1 MGILSKIIRRF
12 VNIPSSIIFNIIL
25 FIKNTDNNRKS
36 LIKEQNDLYRSHGLD
51 REEGLKILNKICE
64 EVFGYSYDENN
75 EMFSEHLVMI
85 ASISLF
91 DNNLENI
98 LEIGTH
104 DGRAAAILS
113 RLFPD
118 SNIHSIDLPDQDETF
133 LDSYSRQNSVNEF
146 IRKRDELISG
156 YKNINFE
163 QVNSISMTKWNSGYD
178 LIWVDGAHGYP
189 VVTIDI
195 VNSIRLLNKDGFMLL
210 DDTWKHARK
219 SDSMYK
225 SIATYETLKEFKNA
239 KVLDDFFLFRKR
251 LSVKFNIKK
260 HSEKF
265 VSLIRG

>member
-1 MGILSKIIRRF
+1 MGILSKIIRRLS
-12 VNIPSSIIFNIIL
+12 NIPSSIIFNIIL

-64 EVFGYSYDENN
+64 EIFGYNYDENN

-85 ASISLF
+85 ASISLANK
-91 DNNLENI
+91 DIKNI

-104 DGRAAAILS
+104 SGRAAAIFS
-113 RLFPD
+113 SLFPD
-118 SNIHSIDLPDQDETF
+118 SNIHSIDLPDEDEIF
-133 LDSYSRQNSVNEF
+133 LDSYSRQDSANEF
-146 IRKRDELISG
+146 IRNRDELIAS
-156 YKNINFE
+156 YSNINFE
-163 QVNSISMTKWNSGYD
+163 QVNSINMTMWNSKYD

-195 VNSIRLLNKDGFMLL
+195 VNSIRLLNKDGFMLM